1 MRTIRRASPLPPL
14 PLLLLLLL
22 AQPLLAQDL
31 PRARPED
38 VGMSIERLERLTDT
52 FNGYV
57 KEGQLAGA
65 VVLVA
70 RRGKVAY
77 LESFGMRDREAAR
90 ADDED
95 AMFRIA
101 SQTKA
106 LVSVAVMMLQEEG
119 KLLIGDPVGKYI
131 PEFRKTTVAVPRAGG
146 AGYDVVRRQARR
158 SRSATC

>member
-1 MRTIRRASPLPPL
+1 MIPDVSDLQSTGGHDRMRTIRRTSPLRPL

-38 VGMSIERLERLTDT
+38 VGMSSERLERLTAT
-52 FNGYV
+52 FNRYV
-57 KEGQLAGA
+57 AEEQLAGA

-77 LESFGMRDREAAR
+77 LESFGMRDREAGAPMTT
-90 ADDED
+90 D
-95 AMFRIA
+95 AIFRIA

-119 KLLIGDPVGKYI
+119 KLALISPVGMYL
-131 PEFRKTTVAVPRAGG
+131 PEF
-146 AGYDVVRRQARR
+146 
-158 SRSATC
+158 